1 MFKSIF
7 AKYFT
12 VLSAII
18 TVSFAAM
25 GGLQMLLSTRYW
37 VSEKQQLLKENT
49 LNMSRI
55 ASQYIKGG
63 ENITDLYPYLSLV
76 ARTIDSYFF
85 IAGTDGAILL
95 YSDNAEVVLKK
106 PVFRSR

>member
-37 VSEKQQLLKENT
+37 VSKNS
-49 LNMSRI
+49 NCSRKTPEHV
-55 ASQYIKGG
+55 A
-63 ENITDLYPYLSLV
+63 DSLAV
-76 ARTIDSYFF
+76 HQRRGKHHRFIPVFKPCCQNHRLVFF
-85 IAGTDGAILL
+85 ITGTDGAILL

>member
-63 ENITDLYPYLSLV
+63 KTSPIYT
-76 ARTIDSYFF
+76 RI
-85 IAGTDGAILL
+85 
-95 YSDNAEVVLKK
+95 
-106 PVFRSR
+106 